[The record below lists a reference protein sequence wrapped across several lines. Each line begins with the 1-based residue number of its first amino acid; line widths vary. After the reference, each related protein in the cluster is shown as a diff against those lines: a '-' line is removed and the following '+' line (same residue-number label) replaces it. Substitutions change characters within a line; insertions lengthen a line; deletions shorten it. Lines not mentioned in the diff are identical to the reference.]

1 MQFLHSTVAL
11 CWFWRNL
18 DTRATQKSWNQAGPR
33 CVASVVFSQFSQCFF
48 RPRSR
53 NWHHPWRPN
62 NLCGYISQTHQMKSC
77 LKQWKILCANFIQS
91 QGCSL
96 CPGTNVAGG
105 QFAVY
110 FELWTP
116 KCVSNCYNFYS
127 VSNLHFFAILFWYC
141 VCTLYQH
148 VFVNGMSHVWCRHEW
163 RWRVPTRPSPDWK
176 KVYDSDSGRLWRHL
190 IRWFRW
196 YDSNDPPKQSGDSGL
211 LVCHVEILKAEEID
225 EVVPAA
231 RSFGFNNT
239 SICDSF
245 IQFHS
250 FGTSRPFKIFL
261 IATACISLCTTWI
274 VWRHSHAESG
284 PYPDMVTVKLY
295 GYWVI
300 APFNCNVDPFC

>member
-1 MQFLHSTVAL
+1 MMSCLRWYWELPGIEILKVFSIWQRIYFLTIGSCSVKINSSQQDMQFLHSTVAL

-62 NLCGYISQTHQMKSC
+62 NLCGYISQSHQMKSC
-77 LKQWKILCANFIQS
+77 LKQWKFLCANFIQS

-96 CPGTNVAGG
+96 CPGKNVAGG

-148 VFVNGMSHVWCRHEW
+148 VSCLV
-163 RWRVPTRPSPDWK
+163 SPWVTMTSTDQAQ
-176 KVYDSDSGRLWRHL
+176 SRLEESLRFRQRQTL
-190 IRWFRW
+190 EAPNSMIPVRW

-225 EVVPAA
+225 EVVP
-231 RSFGFNNT
+231 RGVEFW
-239 SICDSF
+239 
-245 IQFHS
+245 IQ
-250 FGTSRPFKIFL
+250 
-261 IATACISLCTTWI
+261 
-274 VWRHSHAESG
+274 
-284 PYPDMVTVKLY
+284 
-295 GYWVI
+295 
-300 APFNCNVDPFC
+300 